1 MENPAA
7 KILDHK
13 WLDNECIEGGCRSLK
28 IERLEAEKN
37 RLWSALK
44 EANEVLRSAHSVAER
59 RGAETNWEPFTKR
72 IDGVLKE
79 QHALMFPQRN
89 T

>member
-7 KILDHK
+7 EIFDHK
-13 WLDNECIEGGCRSLK
+13 WLDNQCIESGCQSLK
-28 IERLEAEKN
+28 IERLEAEN
-37 RLWSALK
+37 TRLWSALK
-44 EANEVLRSAHSVAER
+44 EANEVLRSAHSVASR
-59 RGAETNWEPFTKR
+59 QGAETNWESFTRR

-79 QHALMFPQRN
+79 QHALMFPKRD